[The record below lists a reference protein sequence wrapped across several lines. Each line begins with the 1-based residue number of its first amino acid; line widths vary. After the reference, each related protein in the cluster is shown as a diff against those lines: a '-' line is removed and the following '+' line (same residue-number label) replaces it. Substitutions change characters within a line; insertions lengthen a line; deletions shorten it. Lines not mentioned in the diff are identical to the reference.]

1 MLSGEVLIPIYKAF
15 VRLHLNYDD
24 VHFDQAF
31 NASSHEKLESI
42 QYNSCFALTG
52 TIKGTPK
59 EKIYLELGLE
69 LLRLR
74 LWYRNLCLFYKIFK
88 NIYPLFNLMPVRN
101 THYSHR
107 NSDNIPR
114 FNTEH
119 DFFKNYFFPSTIT
132 KWNNVDIGLWKCEIF
147 SIFKK

>member
-15 VRLHLNYDD
+15 VRLRLNYND

-114 FNTEH
+114 FNTKH
-119 DFFKNYFFPSTIT
+119 DFFKNSFFPSTIT

>member
-31 NASSHEKLESI
+31 NVSSHEKLESI

-101 THYSHR
+101 YALFT
-107 NSDNIPR
+107 
-114 FNTEH
+114 
-119 DFFKNYFFPSTIT
+119 
-132 KWNNVDIGLWKCEIF
+132 
-147 SIFKK
+147 